1 MPKFIVFLTG
11 ASGVGKTTL
20 IDQLQTKY
28 KASNWAF
35 LHFDSIGVPSL
46 DEMINSFGSP
56 SNWQEQTTYAWIDKL
71 LFEISNEVIFFEGQ
85 VNLNFIQKGFKKH
98 NFTNYR
104 IILIDCN
111 EAEMTFR
118 LTHKRKQPE
127 LLTEDM
133 KNWLVYLRNQALN
146 LNAPVIDTSHLSEQE
161 VLQSLEK
168 LIDLDLNK
176 TRV

>member
-1 MPKFIVFLTG
+1 MPKLIVFLTG

-20 IDQLQTKY
+20 MEQLQLKY
-28 KASNWAF
+28 NASSWAF

-56 SNWQEQTTYAWIDKL
+56 SNWQEQITYTWIDKL
-71 LFEISNEVIFFEGQ
+71 LLEIPNEVIFFEGQ

-118 LTHKRKQPE
+118 LIHKRKQPE
-127 LLTEDM
+127 LLTDDM
-133 KNWLVYLRNQALN
+133 KNWLDYLRNQALN
-146 LNAPVIDTSHLSEQE
+146 LNVPVIDTSHLSEQE
-161 VLQSLEK
+161 VLQTFEK
-168 LIDLDLNK
+168 LIDLDLNNS
-176 TRV
+176 RV